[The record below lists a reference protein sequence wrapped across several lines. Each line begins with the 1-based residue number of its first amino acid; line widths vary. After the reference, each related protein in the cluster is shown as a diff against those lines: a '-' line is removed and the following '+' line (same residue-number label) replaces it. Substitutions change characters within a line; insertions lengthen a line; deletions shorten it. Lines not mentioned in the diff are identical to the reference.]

1 MPLNR
6 DDIINEAAVTGSR
19 GITCNRINMRI
30 HPVTRNIIVDFH
42 LSNITVLADN
52 TTFERDLMPISVDLT
67 DGTGTK
73 TFAIYNRRTGVPV
86 QGGQTRSYDLM
97 TRDLMSLFFDTYA
110 KAPVTT

>member
-19 GITCNRINMRI
+19 GITCNRIDMRI
-30 HPVTRNIIVDFH
+30 DPVTRNIIVDFH
-42 LSNITVLADN
+42 LSKITVLADN
-52 TTFERDLMPISVDLT
+52 TTFEEALMPISVNLA

-73 TFAIYNRRTGVPV
+73 TFNIYNRRTGLAT
-86 QGGQTRSYDLM
+86 GNTRTFDLM

-110 KAPVTT
+110 KQPTT

>member
-6 DDIINEAAVTGSR
+6 DDIINEAPITGSR
-19 GITCNRINMRI
+19 GITCNRIEMRI
-30 HPVTRNIIVDFH
+30 HPVTRDILVDFH
-42 LSNITVLADN
+42 LSKITVLADN
-52 TTFERDLMPISVDLT
+52 TTFEEALMPISVNLA

-73 TFAIYNRRTGVPV
+73 TFAIYNRKTGNPLA
-86 QGGQTRSYDLM
+86 GGQTRSYDLM